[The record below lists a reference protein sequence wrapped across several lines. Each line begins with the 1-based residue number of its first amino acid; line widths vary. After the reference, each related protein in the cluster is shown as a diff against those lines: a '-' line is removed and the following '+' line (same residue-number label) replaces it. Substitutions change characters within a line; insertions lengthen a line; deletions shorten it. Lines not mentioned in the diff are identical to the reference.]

1 MSRGE
6 EGKKIKGKGV
16 EKGNGRVKGGKGE
29 DDEGIEGY
37 KEGKG
42 GKGKA
47 RREEA
52 RREKERESK
61 GRSE

>member
-1 MSRGE
+1 M
-6 EGKKIKGKGV
+6 
-16 EKGNGRVKGGKGE
+16 KGGKGE